1 MVFAAAATI
10 LFAHA
15 PPVIVDPVVTA
26 FSQIRKPNVPSVA
39 TVPDDESFVDLTTKT
54 VKRLLK

>member
-15 PPVIVDPVVTA
+15 PPVMVDPVVTA
-26 FSQIRKPNVPSVA
+26 FSQIRRPNVPVVEP
-39 TVPDDESFVDLTTKT
+39 VPIEESLVDLTTKT
-54 VKRLLK
+54 VKKLLK